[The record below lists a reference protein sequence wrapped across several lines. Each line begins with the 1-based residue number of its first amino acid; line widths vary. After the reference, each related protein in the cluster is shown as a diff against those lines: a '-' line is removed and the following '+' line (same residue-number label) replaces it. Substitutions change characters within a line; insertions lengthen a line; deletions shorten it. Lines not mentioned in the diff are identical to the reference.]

1 MRTRSP
7 ERPSRPMLFNS
18 LPYIL
23 GFLPVTL
30 IGWFV
35 LARLNPRGGRLWLA
49 AASLLFYGWW
59 DWRYLALLLG
69 SIAFNYAAA
78 RRIAAAEPVS
88 RRRLLGMAIAVD
100 LALLGWFKYADFFQA
115 SLAALAGTAWAPFA
129 IALPLGISFFTFT
142 QIAFLVD
149 TSAGKVREADPLDYL
164 LFVTFFPHLLAGPVL
179 HHAEMMPQF
188 ADPRTARPRADRI
201 STGLTLF
208 MIGLVKKV
216 VLADGIAPVASLVF
230 DATAHG
236 GQPGLAEA
244 WAAAL
249 AYSFE
254 LYFDFSGYTDM
265 ALGAARLFGIV
276 LPLNFASPYQ
286 AASPIEFWRRWHMT
300 LSRFLRDYLYIPLG
314 GNRHGPARRHLNL
327 FVTMLLGGL
336 WHGAAW
342 TFVAWG
348 AFHGG
353 LLILNHGW
361 RSIVR
366 RLNLA
371 AITATAPARLVG
383 WALTFVAVM
392 LGWVLFRA
400 DGFDTAGRMFASMAG
415 HGGSFAALSP
425 GAEVWAELAALGL
438 IAFVLPN
445 SQSLVL
451 GGPEAWRWL
460 AWRPSPAW
468 ALLLALGFVLAL
480 GQMSDVSPFLYYRF

>member
-1 MRTRSP
+1 
-7 ERPSRPMLFNS
+7 MLFNS

-23 GFLPVTL
+23 GFLPLTL
-30 IGWFV
+30 FGWFR
-35 LARLNPRGGRLWLA
+35 LAGFDPRAGRLWLA
-49 AASLLFYGWW
+49 GASLFFYGWW
-59 DWRYLALLLG
+59 DWHYLALLLG

-78 RRIAAAEPVS
+78 RAIAGAAS
-88 RRRLLGMAIAVD
+88 GRGRHGLLAGAIAVD
-100 LALLGWFKYADFFQA
+100 LALLGWFKYADFFRE
-115 SLAALAGTAWAPFA
+115 SLAALAGTHWAPLGV
-129 IALPLGISFFTFT
+129 ALPLGISFFTFT

-149 TSAGKVREADPLDYL
+149 SSAGKVRTADPLDYL

-188 ADPRTARPRADRI
+188 ADPRTARPRADMI

-208 MIGLVKKV
+208 LVGLVKKV

-230 DATAHG
+230 DATAAG
-236 GQPGLAEA
+236 ASPGLGEA

-276 LPLNFASPYQ
+276 LPVNFASPYQ

-300 LSRFLRDYLYIPLG
+300 LSRFLRDYLYFPLG
-314 GNRHGPARRHLNL
+314 GNRLGPVRRHLNL
-327 FVTMLLGGL
+327 FLTMLLGGL

-348 AFHGG
+348 AFHG
-353 LLILNHGW
+353 LLLMANHGW
-361 RSIVR
+361 RT
-366 RLNLA
+366 LA
-371 AITATAPARLVG
+371 QRGGFAALTATAPARLAG
-383 WALTFVAVM
+383 WALTFFAVV

-400 DGFDTAGRMFASMAG
+400 DGFATAARMFAAMAG
-415 HGGSFAALSP
+415 QGGRFAAFLP
-425 GAEVWAELAALGL
+425 GADVWVELAGLGA
-438 IAFVLPN
+438 IAFLLPN

-451 GGPEAWRWL
+451 GGPEARRWP
-460 AWRPSPAW
+460 AWRPSPTW

-480 GQMSDVSPFLYYRF
+480 GQMSEVSPFLYYRF

>member
-1 MRTRSP
+1 
-7 ERPSRPMLFNS
+7 MLFNS

-23 GFLPVTL
+23 GFLPLTL
-30 IGWFV
+30 VGWFAV
-35 LARLNPRGGRLWLA
+35 ARFNPRAGRLWLA
-49 AASLLFYGWW
+49 GASLLFYGWW

-69 SIAFNYAAA
+69 SIVFNYAAA
-78 RRIAAAEPVS
+78 RAIGKATAL
-88 RRRLLGMAIAVD
+88 RRRHGLLAGAVAVD
-100 LALLGWFKYADFFQA
+100 LALLGWFKYADFFRE
-115 SLAALAGTAWAPFA
+115 SLAALAGTHWAPLGV
-129 IALPLGISFFTFT
+129 ALPLGISFFTFT

-188 ADPRTARPRADRI
+188 ADPRTARPQTEMI

-208 MIGLVKKV
+208 MVGLVKKV

-230 DATAHG
+230 DATAAG
-236 GQPGLAEA
+236 GSPGTAEA

-254 LYFDFSGYTDM
+254 LFFDFSGYTDM

-276 LPLNFASPYQ
+276 LPINFASPYQ
-286 AASPIEFWRRWHMT
+286 AASPIEFWRRWHIS
-300 LSRFLRDYLYIPLG
+300 LSRFLRDYLYFPLG
-314 GNRHGPARRHLNL
+314 GNRLGPVRRYLNL
-327 FVTMLLGGL
+327 FLTMLLGGL

-348 AFHGG
+348 AFHG
-353 LLILNHGW
+353 LLLMANHGW
-361 RSIVR
+361 RA
-366 RLNLA
+366 LA
-371 AITATAPARLVG
+371 ERGGFAALTRTPPARLIG
-383 WALTFVAVM
+383 WALTFLAVL

-400 DGFDTAGRMFASMAG
+400 EGFGTAGRMFEALAG
-415 HGGSFAALSP
+415 QGGSFAALMP
-425 GAEVWAELAALGL
+425 GAEVWVELTGLGA
-438 IAFVLPN
+438 IAFLLPN

-451 GGPEAWRWL
+451 GGPEASRWL
-460 AWRPSPAW
+460 AWRPSPLW
-468 ALLLALGFVLAL
+468 ALLLALGFVVAL

>member
-1 MRTRSP
+1 
-7 ERPSRPMLFNS
+7 MLFNS
-18 LPYIL
+18 LGYIL
-23 GFLPVTL
+23 GFLPLTL
-30 IGWFV
+30 LGWFA
-35 LARLNPRGGRLWLA
+35 LARLNPRAGRLWLA
-49 AASLLFYGWW
+49 GASLLFYGWW

-78 RRIAAAEPVS
+78 RWIARAAPD
-88 RRRLLGMAIAVD
+88 RRRLRLGVAVAVD
-100 LALLGWFKYADFFQA
+100 LAILGWFKYADFFRGT
-115 SLAALAGTAWAPFA
+115 LAALAGTQWTPLAV
-129 IALPLGISFFTFT
+129 ALPLGISFFTFT

-149 TSAGKVREADPLDYL
+149 TAAGKVRETDPVDYL

-188 ADPRTARPRADRI
+188 ADPATRRPRAEMM

-208 MIGLVKKV
+208 LVGLVKKV

-230 DATAHG
+230 DATATG
-236 GQPGLAEA
+236 GHPGMAEA
-244 WAAAL
+244 WAAML

-276 LPLNFASPYQ
+276 LPINFASPYQ

-314 GNRHGPARRHLNL
+314 GNRLGPVRRHANL
-327 FVTMLLGGL
+327 FATMLLGGL

-348 AFHGG
+348 AFHGV
-353 LLILNHGW
+353 LLMLNHGW
-361 RSIVR
+361 RAFV
-366 RLNLA
+366 A
-371 AITATAPARLVG
+371 PATSAPARLLG
-383 WALTFVAVM
+383 WGLTFLAVSF
-392 LGWVLFRA
+392 GWVLFRA
-400 DGFDTAGRMFASMAG
+400 DGFNTAARMFLALAGR
-415 HGGSFAALSP
+415 GGSFAALVP
-425 GAEVWAELAALGL
+425 GAEVWAELAALGA
-438 IAFVLPN
+438 IAFLLPN

-451 GGPEAWRWL
+451 GGPEARRWP

-468 ALLLALGFVLAL
+468 ALALALGFVLAL

>member
-1 MRTRSP
+1 
-7 ERPSRPMLFNS
+7 MLFNS

-23 GFLPVTL
+23 GFLPLTL
-30 IGWFV
+30 AGWFA
-35 LARLNPRGGRLWLA
+35 LARFNRRVGRLWLA
-49 AASLLFYGWW
+49 GASLLFYGWW

-69 SIAFNYAAA
+69 SILFNYAAA
-78 RRIAAAEPVS
+78 RTIAAAAS
-88 RRRLLGMAIAVD
+88 ARRRHALLAGAVAVD
-100 LALLGWFKYADFFQA
+100 LALLGWFKYADFFRE
-115 SLAALAGTAWAPFA
+115 SLAALAGTHWAPLGV
-129 IALPLGISFFTFT
+129 ALPLGISFFTFT

-149 TSAGKVREADPLDYL
+149 TSTGKVREADPLDYL

-188 ADPRTARPRADRI
+188 ADPRTARPRAEMI

-208 MIGLVKKV
+208 MVGLVKKV

-230 DATAHG
+230 DATAAG
-236 GQPGLAEA
+236 GSPGMAEA

-276 LPLNFASPYQ
+276 LPINFASPYQ

-314 GNRHGPARRHLNL
+314 GNRLGPARRHLNL
-327 FVTMLLGGL
+327 FLTMLLGGL

-348 AFHGG
+348 AYHG
-353 LLILNHGW
+353 LLLMANHGW
-361 RSIVR
+361 RALAER
-366 RLNLA
+366 GGFAGLA
-371 AITATAPARLVG
+371 ATVPARLLG

-400 DGFDTAGRMFASMAG
+400 DGFDTAARMFAALAG
-415 HGGSFAALSP
+415 RGGTFAAFLP
-425 GAEVWAELAALGL
+425 GPEVWVELASLGA
-438 IAFVLPN
+438 IAFLLPN

-451 GGPEAWRWL
+451 GGPEARRWP

-468 ALLLALGFVLAL
+468 ALLLALGFAVAL
-480 GQMSDVSPFLYYRF
+480 GQMSEVSPFLYYRF

>member
-1 MRTRSP
+1 
-7 ERPSRPMLFNS
+7 MLFNS

-23 GFLPVTL
+23 VFLPLTL
-30 IGWFV
+30 AGWFA

-69 SIAFNYAAA
+69 SIAFNYGASRLIAGAASA
-78 RRIAAAEPVS
+78 RR
-88 RRRLLGMAIAVD
+88 RHRLLAASVAID

-115 SLAALAGTAWAPFA
+115 SLAALAGTHWAPLGV
-129 IALPLGISFFTFT
+129 ALPLGISFFTFT

-188 ADPRTARPRADRI
+188 ADPRTSRPRAEMI

-230 DATAHG
+230 DATAAG
-236 GQPGLAEA
+236 GSPGMAEA

-276 LPLNFASPYQ
+276 LPINFASPYQ

-314 GNRHGPARRHLNL
+314 GNRLGPARRHANL
-327 FVTMLLGGL
+327 FLTMLLGGL

-348 AFHGG
+348 AFHGL

-361 RSIVR
+361 RAIAA
-366 RLNLA
+366 RLGLQA
-371 AITATAPARLVG
+371 LSATAPARLAG
-383 WALTFVAVM
+383 WALTFLAVM

-400 DGFDTAGRMFASMAG
+400 DGFMTAARMYASLAGR
-415 HGGSFAALSP
+415 GGTFAALMP
-425 GAEVWAELAALGL
+425 GPEVWVELAALGL
-438 IAFVLPN
+438 VAFLLPN

-451 GGPEAWRWL
+451 GGPEAWRRL

-468 ALLLALGFVLAL
+468 ALALALGFVVAL

>member
-1 MRTRSP
+1 
-7 ERPSRPMLFNS
+7 MLFNS

-23 GFLPVTL
+23 GFLPITL
-30 IGWFV
+30 AGWFL
-35 LARLNPRGGRLWLA
+35 LARLNRRAGRVWLA
-49 AASLLFYGWW
+49 GASLLFYGWW
-59 DWRYLALLLG
+59 DWHYLALLLG
-69 SIAFNYAAA
+69 SALFNYGAA
-78 RRIAAAEPVS
+78 RRIAAAGTI
-88 RRRLLGMAIAVD
+88 RWRHALLGCALSVD
-100 LALLGWFKYADFFQA
+100 LALLGWFKYADFFRQ
-115 SLAALAGTAWAPFA
+115 SLAALAGTHWAPLGV
-129 IALPLGISFFTFT
+129 ALPLGISFFTFT

-188 ADPRTARPRADRI
+188 ADPKTARPRAEMI

-208 MIGLVKKV
+208 MVGLVKKV

-230 DATAHG
+230 DATAAG
-236 GQPGLAEA
+236 GHPGTAEA

-276 LPLNFASPYQ
+276 LPTNFASPYQ
-286 AASPIEFWRRWHMT
+286 ASSPIEFWRRWHMT

-314 GNRHGPARRHLNL
+314 GNRQGPARRQLNL
-327 FVTMLLGGL
+327 FLTMLLGGL

-348 AFHGG
+348 AFHGV
-353 LLILNHGW
+353 LLMANHGW
-361 RSIVR
+361 RA
-366 RLNLA
+366 LTQHLGLA
-371 AITATAPARLVG
+371 PLTAAAPARLLG
-383 WALTFVAVM
+383 WALTFFAVM

-400 DGFDTAGRMFASMAG
+400 DGFDTVARMFAALAG
-415 HGGSFAALSP
+415 RGGSFAALTP
-425 GAEVWAELAALGL
+425 GDEVWVELAALGAV
-438 IAFVLPN
+438 AFLLPN

-451 GGPEAWRWL
+451 GGPEARRWL

-480 GQMSDVSPFLYYRF
+480 GQMPDVSPFLYYRF

>member
-1 MRTRSP
+1 
-7 ERPSRPMLFNS
+7 MLFNS

-23 GFLPVTL
+23 GFLPLTL
-30 IGWFV
+30 AGWFA
-35 LARLNPRGGRLWLA
+35 LARLNPRAGRLWLA
-49 AASLLFYGWW
+49 GASLCFYGWW
-59 DWRYLALLLG
+59 DWHYLALLLG
-69 SIAFNYAAA
+69 SIVFNYAAA
-78 RRIAAAEPVS
+78 RAIACAVS
-88 RRRLLGMAIAVD
+88 LHRRHALLAGAIAVD
-100 LALLGWFKYADFFQA
+100 LALLGWFKYADFFRE
-115 SLAALAGTAWAPFA
+115 SLAALAGTHWAPLGV
-129 IALPLGISFFTFT
+129 ALPLGISFFSFT

-149 TSAGKVREADPLDYL
+149 TSAGKVRRTDPLDYL

-188 ADPRTARPRADRI
+188 ADPRTARPRAEMI

-208 MIGLVKKV
+208 LVGLVKKV

-230 DATAHG
+230 DATAAG
-236 GQPGLAEA
+236 GQPGMAEA

-276 LPLNFASPYQ
+276 LPVNFASPYQ

-300 LSRFLRDYLYIPLG
+300 LSRFLRDYLYFPLG
-314 GNRHGPARRHLNL
+314 GNRLGAARRYLNL
-327 FVTMLLGGL
+327 FLTMLLGGL

-348 AFHGG
+348 AFHG
-353 LLILNHGW
+353 LLLMANHGW
-361 RSIVR
+361 RA
-366 RLNLA
+366 LA
-371 AITATAPARLVG
+371 ERGGFAALTRTPPARLLG
-383 WALTFVAVM
+383 WALTFCAVV

-400 DGFDTAGRMFASMAG
+400 DGFETAARMFASMAG
-415 HGGSFAALSP
+415 HDGSFAAFLH
-425 GAEVWAELAALGL
+425 GADVWVELAGLGA
-438 IAFVLPN
+438 IAFLLPN

-451 GGPEAWRWL
+451 GGPEARRWP

-480 GQMSDVSPFLYYRF
+480 GQMSEVSPFLYYRF

>member
-1 MRTRSP
+1 
-7 ERPSRPMLFNS
+7 MLFNS

-23 GFLPVTL
+23 GFLPLTL
-30 IGWFV
+30 VGWFA
-35 LARLNPRGGRLWLA
+35 LARVNPRGGRLWLA
-49 AASLLFYGWW
+49 GASLLFYGWW

-69 SIAFNYAAA
+69 SIAFNYGAA
-78 RRIAAAEPVS
+78 RLIAGAGYP
-88 RRRLLGMAIAVD
+88 RRRILLGAAIAVD
-100 LALLGWFKYADFFQA
+100 LALLGWFKYADFFRE
-115 SLAALAGTAWAPFA
+115 SLAALAGTAWAPLGV
-129 IALPLGISFFTFT
+129 ALPLGISFFTFT

-188 ADPRTARPRADRI
+188 ADPRTSRPRAEMI

-208 MIGLVKKV
+208 IIGLVKKV

-230 DATAHG
+230 DATAQG
-236 GQPGLAEA
+236 GSPGLAEA

-314 GNRHGPARRHLNL
+314 GNRLGPARRHMNL

-348 AFHGG
+348 AFHGV
-353 LLILNHGW
+353 LLIVNHGW
-361 RSIVR
+361 RSMVG
-366 RLNLA
+366 RLGLGGV
-371 AITATAPARLVG
+371 TAKPPARLAG
-383 WALTFVAVM
+383 WALTFLAVM

-400 DGFDTAGRMFASMAG
+400 NGFDTAGRMFAAMAG
-415 HGGSFAALSP
+415 HGGSFAALLP
-425 GAEVWAELAALGL
+425 GAEVWVELAALGAV
-438 IAFVLPN
+438 AFLLPN

-451 GGPEAWRWL
+451 GGPEAWRRL
-460 AWRPSPAW
+460 TWRPSPAW
-468 ALLLALGFVLAL
+468 ALVLALGFVVAL

>member
-1 MRTRSP
+1 
-7 ERPSRPMLFNS
+7 MLFNS

-23 GFLPVTL
+23 GFLPLTL
-30 IGWFV
+30 AGWFA
-35 LARLNPRGGRLWLA
+35 LARLTPRGGRLWLA
-49 AASLLFYGWW
+49 AASLLFYAWW

-69 SIAFNYAAA
+69 SIAFNYGAA
-78 RRIAAAEPVS
+78 RLIAGAAS
-88 RRRLLGMAIAVD
+88 ARRRRTLLAASIAVD
-100 LALLGWFKYADFFQA
+100 LALLGWFKYADFFRE
-115 SLAALAGTAWAPFA
+115 SLAALAGTHWAPLGV
-129 IALPLGISFFTFT
+129 ALPLGISFFTFT

-149 TSAGKVREADPLDYL
+149 TAAGKVREADPLDYL

-188 ADPRTARPRADRI
+188 ADPQTSRPRAEMI

-230 DATAHG
+230 DATAAG
-236 GQPGLAEA
+236 GSPGTAEA

-276 LPLNFASPYQ
+276 LPINFASPYQ

-314 GNRHGPARRHLNL
+314 GNRLGPARRYGNL
-327 FVTMLLGGL
+327 FLTMLLGGL

-348 AFHGG
+348 AFHGL
-353 LLILNHGW
+353 LLIANHGW
-361 RSIVR
+361 RAIADR
-366 RLNLA
+366 RGFTARLA
-371 AITATAPARLVG
+371 SPPARLAG
-383 WALTFVAVM
+383 WALTFLAVT

-400 DGFDTAGRMFASMAG
+400 DGFDTAARMFAALAG
-415 HGGSFAALSP
+415 HGGTFAALLP
-425 GAEVWAELAALGL
+425 GPEVWAELAALG
-438 IAFVLPN
+438 IVAFLLPN

-451 GGPEAWRWL
+451 GGPEAWRRL
-460 AWRPSPAW
+460 AWHPSPAW

>member
-1 MRTRSP
+1 
-7 ERPSRPMLFNS
+7 MLFNS

-23 GFLPVTL
+23 GFLPLTL
-30 IGWFV
+30 VGWFA
-35 LARLNPRGGRLWLA
+35 LARINPRAGRVWLA
-49 AASLLFYGWW
+49 GASLLFYGWW

-78 RRIAAAEPVS
+78 RTIAGAASV
-88 RRRLLGMAIAVD
+88 RRRHALLAGAVAVD
-100 LALLGWFKYADFFQA
+100 LALLGWFKYADFFRE
-115 SLAALAGTAWAPFA
+115 SLAALAGTHWAPLGV
-129 IALPLGISFFTFT
+129 ALPLGISFFTFT

-188 ADPRTARPRADRI
+188 ADPRTARPRAEMI

-208 MIGLVKKV
+208 LVGLVKKV

-230 DATAHG
+230 DATAAG
-236 GQPGLAEA
+236 GSPGTAEA
-244 WAAAL
+244 WAATL

-314 GNRHGPARRHLNL
+314 GNRLGPARRYLNL
-327 FVTMLLGGL
+327 FLTMLLGGL

-348 AFHGG
+348 AFHG
-353 LLILNHGW
+353 LLLMANHGW
-361 RSIVR
+361 RA
-366 RLNLA
+366 LA
-371 AITATAPARLVG
+371 ERGGFAGLTATPPARLLG
-383 WALTFVAVM
+383 WALTFLAVM

-400 DGFDTAGRMFASMAG
+400 DGFDTAARMFAALAG
-415 HGGSFAALSP
+415 HGGTFAAFLP
-425 GAEVWAELAALGL
+425 GSEVWAELAGLGG
-438 IAFVLPN
+438 IAFLLPN

-451 GGPEAWRWL
+451 GGPEARRWP

-468 ALLLALGFVLAL
+468 ALLLALGFVVAL
-480 GQMSDVSPFLYYRF
+480 GQMSEVSPFLYYRF

>member
-1 MRTRSP
+1 
-7 ERPSRPMLFNS
+7 MLFNS
-18 LPYIL
+18 LPYIA
-23 GFLPVTL
+23 GFLPLTL
-30 IGWFV
+30 AGWFV
-35 LARLNPRGGRLWLA
+35 LARFHPRGGRLWLA

-59 DWRYLALLLG
+59 DWHYLALLLG
-69 SIAFNYAAA
+69 SIAFNYGAA
-78 RRIAAAEPVS
+78 RLIAAATV
-88 RRRLLGMAIAVD
+88 RRRHALLALSVAVD

-115 SLAALAGTAWAPFA
+115 SIAALAGSHWAPLG

-149 TSAGKVREADPLDYL
+149 TAAGKVRETDPIDYL

-188 ADPRTARPRADRI
+188 ADPRTRQPRAEMI

-208 MIGLVKKV
+208 LIGLIKKV

-230 DATAHG
+230 DATSG
-236 GQPGLAEA
+236 GASPGTAEA

-276 LPLNFASPYQ
+276 LPVNFASPYQ
-286 AASPIEFWRRWHMT
+286 ATSPIEFWRRWHVT

-314 GNRHGPARRHLNL
+314 GNRFGPARRYANL
-327 FVTMLLGGL
+327 FATMLLGGL

-348 AFHGG
+348 AFHG
-353 LLILNHGW
+353 LLLMLNHGG
-361 RSIVR
+361 RALAG
-366 RLNLA
+366 RLGWNPLLA
-371 AITATAPARLVG
+371 TTPARLLG
-383 WALTFVAVM
+383 WAATFLAVT

-400 DGFDTAGRMFASMAG
+400 DGFDTAARMLASLAGR
-415 HGGSFAALSP
+415 GGSFAALLP
-425 GAEVWAELAALGL
+425 GPEVWVELAALGAV
-438 IAFVLPN
+438 AFLLPN

-451 GGPEAWRWL
+451 GGPRVPHWL
-460 AWRPSPAW
+460 AWRPTPAW
-468 ALLLALGFVLAL
+468 ALLLALGFIVAL
-480 GQMSDVSPFLYYRF
+480 GQMSEVSPFLYYRF

>member
-1 MRTRSP
+1 
-7 ERPSRPMLFNS
+7 MLFNS
-18 LPYIL
+18 LSYIL
-23 GFLPVTL
+23 LFLPLTL
-30 IGWFV
+30 AGWFA

-49 AASLLFYGWW
+49 AASLMFYGWW
-59 DWRYLALLLG
+59 DWRYLALLVG
-69 SIAFNYAAA
+69 SAAFNYGAGRA
-78 RRIAAAEPVS
+78 IATAGAK
-88 RRRLLGMAIAVD
+88 RRRLVLAGAIAVD
-100 LALLGWFKYADFFQA
+100 LGLLGWFKYADFFQA
-115 SLAALAGTAWAPFA
+115 SIAALAGTDWAPLGV
-129 IALPLGISFFTFT
+129 ALPLGISFFTFT

-149 TSAGKVREADPLDYL
+149 VAAGKVREADPLDYL

-188 ADPRTARPRADRI
+188 ADPRTRRPDAAMI

-208 MIGLVKKV
+208 LIGLVKKT

-230 DATAHG
+230 DAAAHG
-236 GQPGLAEA
+236 GQPGTAEA

-314 GNRHGPARRHLNL
+314 GNRRGPARRHLNL
-327 FVTMLLGGL
+327 FLTMLLGGL

-348 AFHGG
+348 AFHGL
-353 LLILNHGW
+353 LLIANHGW
-361 RSIVR
+361 RALTER
-366 RLNLA
+366 FDFAPLM
-371 AITATAPARLVG
+371 ATPPARLAG
-383 WALTFVAVM
+383 WAMTFLGVLV
-392 LGWVLFRA
+392 GWVLFRA
-400 DGFDTAGRMFASMAG
+400 DGFDTAARMFASLAG
-415 HGGSFAALSP
+415 RGGTFAAFIP
-425 GAEVWAELAALGL
+425 GPEVWVELAGLGG
-438 IAFVLPN
+438 IAFLLPN

-451 GGPEAWRWL
+451 GGREAWRHL

>member
-1 MRTRSP
+1 
-7 ERPSRPMLFNS
+7 MLFNS

-23 GFLPVTL
+23 VFLPL
-30 IGWFV
+30 ALAGWFA
-35 LARLNPRGGRLWLA
+35 LARFNPRGGRLWLA
-49 AASLLFYGWW
+49 AASLVFYGWW
-59 DWRYLALLLG
+59 DWHYLALLLG
-69 SIAFNYAAA
+69 SIVFNYGAA
-78 RRIAAAEPVS
+78 RLIATTRKRRAWLGAAV
-88 RRRLLGMAIAVD
+88 AVD
-100 LALLGWFKYADFFQA
+100 LALLGWFKYADFFRE
-115 SLAALAGTAWAPFA
+115 SIAALAGTHWAPLG

-149 TSAGKVREADPLDYL
+149 TAAGKVREADPVDYL

-188 ADPRTARPRADRI
+188 ADPKTRQPHAEMI

-208 MIGLVKKV
+208 VIGLVKKV

-230 DATAHG
+230 DATAAG
-236 GQPGLAEA
+236 GAPGTAEA

-276 LPLNFASPYQ
+276 LPTNFASPYQ

-314 GNRHGPARRHLNL
+314 GNRFGPLGGNRFGPARRYANL
-327 FVTMLLGGL
+327 FATMLLGGL

-348 AFHGG
+348 AFHGV
-353 LLILNHGW
+353 LLMLNHGG
-361 RSIVR
+361 RALAGRCGFTAVLATPPVR
-366 RLNLA
+366 FFAWFATFLA
-371 AITATAPARLVG
+371 VT
-383 WALTFVAVM
+383 

-400 DGFDTAGRMFASMAG
+400 DGFDTAARMFWALAG

-425 GAEVWAELAALGL
+425 GSEVWAELAVLGVV
-438 IAFVLPN
+438 AFLLPN

-451 GGPEAWRWL
+451 GGPEARSWL
-460 AWRPSPAW
+460 AWRPTPAW
-468 ALLLALGFVLAL
+468 ALLLALGFVVAL

>member
-1 MRTRSP
+1 
-7 ERPSRPMLFNS
+7 MLFNS

-23 GFLPVTL
+23 GFLPLTL
-30 IGWFV
+30 AGWFA
-35 LARLNPRGGRLWLA
+35 LARIAPRAGRLWLA
-49 AASLLFYGWW
+49 GASLAFYGWW
-59 DWRYLALLLG
+59 DWRYLGLLLG
-69 SIAFNYAAA
+69 SIVFNYAAA
-78 RRIAAAEPVS
+78 RTIAGAGS
-88 RRRLLGMAIAVD
+88 DRRRHALLTAAIAVD
-100 LALLGWFKYADFFQA
+100 LALLGWFKYADFFRE
-115 SLAALAGTAWAPFA
+115 SLAALAGTHWAPLGV
-129 IALPLGISFFTFT
+129 ALPLGISFFTFT

-149 TSAGKVREADPLDYL
+149 TSAGKVRETDPLDYL

-188 ADPRTARPRADRI
+188 ADPRTTRPRAEMI

-208 MIGLVKKV
+208 MVGLVKKV

-230 DATAHG
+230 DATAAG
-236 GQPGLAEA
+236 GQPGMAEA

-276 LPLNFASPYQ
+276 LPTNFASPYQ

-314 GNRHGPARRHLNL
+314 GNRLGPARRHFNL
-327 FVTMLLGGL
+327 FLTMLLGGL

-348 AFHGG
+348 AFHG
-353 LLILNHGW
+353 LLLMANHGW
-361 RSIVR
+361 RA
-366 RLNLA
+366 LA
-371 AITATAPARLVG
+371 ARWGFAKATATPPARLAG
-383 WALTFVAVM
+383 WALTFLAVM

-400 DGFDTAGRMFASMAG
+400 DGFDTAARMFASLAG
-415 HGGSFAALSP
+415 HGGNFAAFLP
-425 GAEVWAELAALGL
+425 GADVWVELAALAA
-438 IAFVLPN
+438 IAFLLPN

-451 GGPEAWRWL
+451 GGAEARRWP